1 MVEEWLDTYN
11 YYCKLCPSQAEEMT
25 QIGALCYSN
34 VFMYREDLKAAI
46 INHPLWLPQDSSN
59 PPIFDLYLSDFIAQ
73 NNKARMIFVS
83 AEQSKA
89 RETADLFKKLN
100 DGSPKAYPN
109 GYMMLFI
116 PLLEGHQPSN
126 EFCAKVLFNHEKY
139 IGEEEAFSIGGFQDL
154 KTQVKLKNGSTV
166 SLCTLIKSIPLSSG
180 MSRPQ
185 LFQQVEPKISGIVT
199 MVTFQKQ
206 DHDLVY
212 QCQNTL
218 ESEIRQ
224 IIAEG
229 QEYNV
234 FVDDADGIWFGGVNK
249 TKTGRILAAKQV
261 DKSSLEYTKH
271 ISRFMNSPPKK
282 RSSGVPLPPPKTVIV
297 EKPTFY
303 TPSPSPKF
311 KHPLGTPFG
320 TLRLK
325 IGLQTST
332 YN

>member
-1 MVEEWLDTYN
+1 VE
-11 YYCKLCPSQAEEMT
+11 C
-25 QIGALCYSN
+25 
-34 VFMYREDLKAAI
+34 
-46 INHPLWLPQDSSN
+46 
-59 PPIFDLYLSDFIAQ
+59 
-73 NNKARMIFVS
+73 
-83 AEQSKA
+83 
-89 RETADLFKKLN
+89 
-100 DGSPKAYPN
+100 
-109 GYMMLFI
+109 
-116 PLLEGHQPSN
+116 
-126 EFCAKVLFNHEKY
+126 
-139 IGEEEAFSIGGFQDL
+139 
-154 KTQVKLKNGSTV
+154 
-166 SLCTLIKSIPLSSG
+166 
-180 MSRPQ
+180 RPQ

-234 FVDDADGIWFGGVNK
+234 FVDDADGIWFGGVNE